1 MSFLDLLNEVVSNED
16 WKDIRE
22 SEAVNS
28 FYEDKEEVNEIDL
41 ILETVLQRMRSL
53 QEDIGNT
60 SVDDLVASVMKERES
75 TSRVKRDAKG
85 DNVQVAESRS
95 NDELV
100 PGLVKALSERSHLSS
115 NAQTV
120 GSLLATIPGI
130 LEDHGV
136 SFDSISK
143 HLFNFEKSLENTLE
157 SGLSNI
163 AETIKQTAKETAGEN
178 VKSLENTIESGF
190 SKNADKLGEM
200 GETLHNGL
208 DLMVDKMDYNANIEE
223 TLHEGFHSISEKLED
238 KTKIDDTIHDGL
250 HEISEKIETIN
261 SYGLTGIINSL
272 DDHDH
277 HTYPAGH
284 GPNDGHDHGHSYGHG
299 HGGHGCKYLIFQH
312 QCTYF

>member
-1 MSFLDLLNEVVSNED
+1 M
-16 WKDIRE
+16 
-22 SEAVNS
+22 
-28 FYEDKEEVNEIDL
+28 
-41 ILETVLQRMRSL
+41 
-53 QEDIGNT
+53 
-60 SVDDLVASVMKERES
+60 
-75 TSRVKRDAKG
+75 
-85 DNVQVAESRS
+85 AESRS

-143 HLFNFEKSLENTLE
+143 HLFNFEKSLENTIE
-157 SGLSNI
+157 SGFSNI
-163 AETIKQTAKETAGEN
+163 AKTIDKNAEKLGELGETIKQTAKETGD
-178 VKSLENTIESGF
+178 I
-190 SKNADKLGEM
+190 NAEKLGEL

-208 DLMVDKMDYNANIEE
+208 DSMVEKMDYNANIEE

-238 KTKIDDTIHDGL
+238 KSKIDDTIHDGL

-299 HGGHGCKYLIFQH
+299 GHGCKYI
-312 QCTYF
+312 YY